1 MVIGIIGIIVGIVIP
16 NIMRMRDS
24 AAERALMTIY
34 YENRGTQLESMAEEV
49 MTAYEEG
56 EDLQDIVT
64 GMPQLSDISPE
75 EFQQLETDLSG
86 CVDIDT
92 EKLKLATA
100 MQALMDLQWYEDELD
115 QFD

>member
-1 MVIGIIGIIVGIVIP
+1 
-16 NIMRMRDS
+16 MRDS

-34 YENRGTQLESMAEEV
+34 HENNGTQLGSMAEEM

-92 EKLKLATA
+92 EELKLAKA
-100 MQALMDLQWYEDELD
+100 MQALMDMQWYEDELD